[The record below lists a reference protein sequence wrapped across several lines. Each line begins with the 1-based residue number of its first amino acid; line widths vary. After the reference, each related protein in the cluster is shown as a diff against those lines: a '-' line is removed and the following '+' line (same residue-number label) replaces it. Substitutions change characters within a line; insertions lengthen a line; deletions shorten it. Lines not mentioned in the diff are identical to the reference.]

1 MLHVIMKHIHCH
13 TYNYY
18 IKEKI
23 YHNKIKETYSNLF
36 VFARKQKHKFS
47 VGLLTKWQMKKY
59 NYLKTVI
66 KNISFLT
73 DLIIADIIQN
83 L

>member
-1 MLHVIMKHIHCH
+1 MPFKNTFKFTHIQVNKLHQMTTFGNVARHYETH
-13 TYNYY
+13 TLSYNYY

-47 VGLLTKWQMKKY
+47 VGLLTKW
-59 NYLKTVI
+59 
-66 KNISFLT
+66 
-73 DLIIADIIQN
+73 
-83 L
+83 